1 MRAQLLLGIGA
12 LLAHAAAAQSLPAIQ
27 LPPSA
32 RLICVHP
39 PMACAALVE
48 HPPGAVLERWMAQHA
63 LDRLPTRWEVIY
75 LVVPNDPQA
84 IDELDRLLL
93 VQLGQH
99 ALTASAAAAAK

>member
-1 MRAQLLLGIGA
+1 MRAPLLLGIGA
-12 LLAHAAAAQSLPAIQ
+12 LLAHAAAAQSLPAVH

-48 HPPGAVLERWMAQHA
+48 HPPGAVLERRMAQHA
-63 LDRLPTRWEVIY
+63 LERLPISWEVIY

-93 VQLGQH
+93 IQLGQG
-99 ALTASAAAAAK
+99 ALAASAPAVK